1 MNYKKFALAAV
12 CAGML
17 VSCGKTP
24 AAPDWSAQ
32 VKALFAEK
40 LYGVNVPY
48 FLTDAFGTLDIQPK
62 SEYGAVVIDGGKL
75 ASSESIK
82 AAADLL
88 KGYNFVDLY
97 EDIRGDAQYPFATEW
112 TYPMQ
117 LRLEVAELGPRYV
130 NVSLSGQLPAEN
142 SPAEE
147 GEEPAEPQRY
157 FHCEIFD
164 PYLYT
169 WTDSATSD
177 LIAYSFG
184 SLDGEGYHADET
196 IASEL
201 ASVAYIG
208 QATYLY
214 DGNIYVTQAGDLYAP
229 DIDSGLKQVAQY
241 GYMRVFFDDIILE
254 ELGSFA
260 EDLELD
266 HWKVKSFE
274 PGELEPGYLGR
285 YYQLVSPSEYFSIDV
300 YYSEGEAMFKV
311 QLLPEYSAAIRKVA
325 ELSKTNLYEYS
336 LDEKSNTYYAMFD
349 VVDFEGTP
357 SAEEIAKLT
366 TAASA
371 KAAFDL
377 IKNSN
382 ATDVE
387 VVDEFVTYSN
397 YQGEGVL
404 SVADHQVYVSA
415 DYDYDIDYT
424 TYTVTYYFF
433 WTIQVSDWPE
443 YPAFLTS
450 AFAEAAGASNIH
462 QFYEQ
467 KDGSLKFAKESGT
480 EEQALAAFNALS
492 ALDGA
497 SVLAEFS
504 SATKIGR
511 LQFADKMVV
520 VQYVV
525 EQEETRYT
533 AEEAAAY
540 NEQHGLQEGDEGYVH
555 EGDIKEE
562 AVFGYTV
569 SITALPEID
578 AILKVVAP
586 AIPGYSAFDFVKNG
600 DDQVVYGPAE
610 EETLGQ
616 TIFDNLKALSSEEV
630 EVNVLVDYSYDS
642 DAKDGLGRLQVNDK
656 QVSVF
661 VYLTQDEELYF
672 QVSVGELPVFP
683 DVVNAAATALGLSS
697 VYQFQFYSDYNE
709 YIYFPAGVPEDF
721 GAAAEACF
729 NKLAAIEGATVEE
742 AFSYTAET
750 EEAEA
755 SMTGNIVIGEYHIY
769 LDFASGGN
777 FCVCIGNYIP
787 EPAEHPY
794 TLAVSQALG
803 ATEDAFEWDTSFALF
818 SLLAE
823 ENGPAEVSKDAA
835 SAFFSSISGA
845 ILGAFEGETFAASE
859 IKEST
864 EQGYIGEYTVYEISY
879 ESENFVIT
887 IVIDTMWLS
896 IGWADNSDV
905 TIKIQPKTAA

>member
-24 AAPDWSAQ
+24 VPAPDWSAD

-40 LYGVNVPY
+40 LYGANIPY
-48 FLTDAFGTLDIQPK
+48 FLTDAFGSLSIEPG
-62 SEYGAVVIDGGKL
+62 SSYVVIDGGKL
-75 ASSESIK
+75 ESPESIK
-82 AAADLL
+82 AAAELL

-97 EDIRGDAQYPFATEW
+97 EQYRSNPQYASRVEW
-112 TYPMQ
+112 VYPMQ

-157 FHCEIFD
+157 FHCEIWD
-164 PYLYT
+164 PYQYS

-184 SLDGEGYHADET
+184 SKDAEGYHADET

-201 ASVAYIG
+201 ASFAYIG

-214 DGNIYVTQAGDLYAP
+214 DGNIYITKEGDLYAP
-229 DIDSGLKQVAQY
+229 DIDDGLKEVAQY
-241 GYMRVFFDDIILE
+241 GYMRVFFDDIILD
-254 ELGSFA
+254 ELKSFA
-260 EDLELD
+260 EDLKLD
-266 HWKVKSFE
+266 EWTVNSFE

-300 YYSEGEAMFKV
+300 YFAEGEAMFKV
-311 QLLPEYSAAIRKVA
+311 QLLPEYSAAIRRVA

-357 SAEEIAKLT
+357 SAEELAKLT

-382 ATDVE
+382 ATGVE
-387 VVDEFVTYSN
+387 VVDDFVTYSN

-404 SVADHQVYVSA
+404 SVEDHRVYISA
-415 DYDYDIDYT
+415 DFERSIDYS
-424 TYTVTYYFF
+424 TYTVTYYFY
-433 WTIQVSDWPE
+433 WSVQVSDWPE

-467 KDGSLKFAKESGT
+467 KDGSLQFAKESGT
-480 EEQALAAFNALS
+480 EEQAIAAFNALS

-497 SVLAEFS
+497 TVLSDFS

-555 EGDIKEE
+555 EGDVKEE

-569 SITALPEID
+569 SITALPEVD

-642 DAKDGLGRLQVNDK
+642 EEKDGLGRLQVNDK

-683 DVVNAAATALGLSS
+683 DVVHFAATALGLSS
-697 VYQFQFYSDYNE
+697 VYQFQFYSKYNE

-721 GAAAEACF
+721 GADAEACF

-750 EEAEA
+750 ETEDAK
-755 SMTGNIVIGEYHIY
+755 MTGNIVIGEYHIY
-769 LDFASGGN
+769 LDFASSGN
-777 FCVCIGNYIP
+777 FCVCIGSYIP
-787 EPAEHPY
+787 EPTEHPY

-803 ATEDAFEWDTSFALF
+803 ATEDGFEWDTSFALF
-818 SLLAE
+818 SLFLE
-823 ENGPAEVSKDAA
+823 ELGPEEASKDAA

-845 ILGAFEGETFAASE
+845 ILGVFEGETFAASE

-864 EQGYIGEYTVYEISY
+864 EQGYVGEYTAYEISY

-887 IVIDTMWLS
+887 IVIDTQWVAY
-896 IGWADNSDV
+896 GYAADV
-905 TIKIQPKTAA
+905 EVKIQPKAA

>member
-1 MNYKKFALAAV
+1 MNYKKFMLAAA

-24 AAPDWSAQ
+24 APAAPDWSAEA
-32 VKALFAEK
+32 KAFIAETF
-40 LYGVNVPY
+40 YNVDLPY
-48 FLTDAFGTLDIQPK
+48 FFTEELGTLSIDCNATYK
-62 SEYGAVVIDGGKL
+62 AVLVDGDKEL
-75 ASSESIK
+75 SSSESIK
-82 AAADLL
+82 VAADKLAAL
-88 KGYNFVDLY
+88 GYVDLY
-97 EDIRGDAQYPFATEW
+97 AKYRSDPQYASKVEW
-112 TYPMQ
+112 SYPMQ
-117 LRLEVAELGPRYV
+117 KRIVVEELGARYV
-130 NVSLSGQLPAEN
+130 NVGISGQVPKTNASL
-142 SPAEE
+142 AEE
-147 GEEPAEPQRY
+147 GDEPTGSGRY
-157 FHCEIFD
+157 FHCEVFD
-164 PYLYT
+164 PYDYS
-169 WTDSATSD
+169 WTDSYAGEYIS
-177 LIAYSFG
+177 YGFG
-184 SLDGEGYHADET
+184 GVDEQGSYFEDQT

-201 ASVAYIG
+201 VAFAYPATFLQNGAYVDYINEA
-208 QATYLY
+208 QAEIKEEGSLTFGMK
-214 DGNIYVTQAGDLYAP
+214 DVAAADLVSY
-229 DIDSGLKQVAQY
+229 KQDLLDEHWQ
-241 GYMRVFFDDIILE
+241 VFDYEPE
-254 ELGSFA
+254 EV
-260 EDLELD
+260 EE
-266 HWKVKSFE
+266 
-274 PGELEPGYLGR
+274 GYLPILYR
-285 YYQLVSPSEYFSIDV
+285 YVSPSEYFKIDV
-300 YYSEGEAMFKV
+300 YGSEDGDVMF
-311 QLLPEYSAAIRKVA
+311 QISLLPEYSAAVKKVA
-325 ELSKTNLYEYS
+325 QLSQTNLYDYS
-336 LDEKSNTYYAMFD
+336 LDEESNTYYSYFD
-349 VVDFEGTP
+349 VEKIYSSEVAEKIGT
-357 SAEEIAKLT
+357 IT

-382 ATDVE
+382 ATGVE

-404 SVADHQVYVSA
+404 SVEDHQVYVSA
-415 DYDYDIDYT
+415 DFERSIDYS
-424 TYTVTYYFF
+424 TYTVTYYFY
-433 WTIQVSDWPE
+433 WSVQVSDWPE

-450 AFAEAAGASNIH
+450 AFASAAGASNIH

-467 KDGSLKFAKESGT
+467 KDGSLQFAKESGT
-480 EEQALAAFNALS
+480 EEQAIAAFNALS

-497 SVLAEFS
+497 TVLSEFS

-555 EGDIKEE
+555 EGDVKEE

-569 SITALPEID
+569 SITALPEVD

-616 TIFDNLKALSSEEV
+616 TIFDNLKALASEEV

-656 QVSVF
+656 QVSVY
-661 VYLTQDEELYF
+661 VYLNKAGELYF

-750 EEAEA
+750 KEAEA
-755 SMTGNIVIGEYHIY
+755 SMTGNIVIGKYHIY

-777 FCVCIGNYIP
+777 FCVCIGSYIP

-818 SLLAE
+818 SCTAE
-823 ENGPAEVSKDAA
+823 IGPAEVSKDAA

-864 EQGYIGEYTVYEISY
+864 EDGYFSEYTVYEISY

-887 IVIDTMWLS
+887 IVIDTQLVS

>member
-62 SEYGAVVIDGGKL
+62 SEYGAVVIEGGKL

-97 EDIRGDAQYPFATEW
+97 AEYRSNPQYASQVEW
-112 TYPMQ
+112 LYPMQ

-142 SPAEE
+142 SPAEA

-164 PYLYT
+164 PYQYS

-184 SLDGEGYHADET
+184 SKDAEGYHADET

-201 ASVAYIG
+201 ASFAYIG
-208 QATYLY
+208 QATYVY
-214 DGNIYVTQAGDLYAP
+214 DGNIYILKTGELYAP
-229 DIDSGLKQVAQY
+229 DIDDGLKEVAKY
-241 GYMRVFFDDIILE
+241 GYTKIFFKDIILD
-254 ELGSFA
+254 ELKSFA
-260 EDLELD
+260 EDLKLD
-266 HWKVKSFE
+266 EWTVNSFE

-300 YYSEGEAMFKV
+300 YFAEGEAMFKV
-311 QLLPEYSAAIRKVA
+311 QLLPEYSAAIRRVA

-336 LDEKSNTYYAMFD
+336 LNEKSNTYYAMFD

-357 SAEEIAKLT
+357 AAADLAKLT

-371 KAAFDL
+371 KTAFDL

-404 SVADHQVYVSA
+404 SVDNHRVYVSA
-415 DYDYDIDYT
+415 DYDYDIDYS

-467 KDGSLKFAKESGT
+467 KDGSLQFAKEGGT
-480 EEQALAAFNALS
+480 EEQAIAAFNALS

-497 SVLAEFS
+497 TVLAEFS

-540 NEQHGLQEGDEGYVH
+540 NEQHSLQEGDEGYVH
-555 EGDIKEE
+555 EGDVKEE

-569 SITALPEID
+569 SITALPEVD

-586 AIPGYSAFDFVKNG
+586 AIPGYSAYDFVKK
-600 DDQVVYGPAE
+600 DDDLVVYGPAE

-616 TIFDNLKALSSEEV
+616 TIFDNLKALASEEV
-630 EVNVLVDYSYDS
+630 QVNVLVEYSYDS

-661 VYLTQDEELYF
+661 VYLTDSEELYF

-697 VYQFQFYSDYNE
+697 VYQFQFYSKYNE

-721 GAAAEACF
+721 GADAEACF

-769 LDFASGGN
+769 LDFASDGN
-777 FCVCIGNYIP
+777 FCVCIGSYIP
-787 EPAEHPY
+787 KPAEHPY

-803 ATEDAFEWDTSFALF
+803 LTEDGFEWDTSLGLF
-818 SLLAE
+818 SLYAE
-823 ENGPAEVSKDAA
+823 ELGPEEVSQEAA
-835 SAFFSSISGA
+835 SASFSSISEV
-845 ILGAFEGETFAASE
+845 ILGVFGEGETFVESQ

-864 EQGYIGEYTVYEISY
+864 EQGYFGEYTVYEISY
-879 ESENFVIT
+879 ESENFVVT
-887 IVIDTMWLS
+887 IIIDTMRVAL
-896 IGWADNSDV
+896 GYASDV
-905 TIKIQPKTAA
+905 TINIQPKTAA